1 MAMQDLLFLAHRMP
15 FPPDKGDK
23 IRSWHLLRH
32 LAKRY
37 RVHLGAFIDRPEDR
51 RHVPILQVI
60 CASTHFEVL
69 NPRTARMRAARGFF
83 KGEALSFPFY
93 RHAGMRAWV
102 AEIMQNEQPEIGFAF
117 SSQVAPYLTQ
127 AGGSD
132 MLRVFDFVDVDSDK
146 WRQYAARQS
155 FPMSWVYRREASL
168 LAAAEARLA
177 SEADVTLFVSEPE
190 ASLFRARTGLS
201 DERVISIGNGVDLG
215 QFDPANPVANPYG
228 HRNPSGRMV
237 FTGAMDY
244 WANADAVSWFAKEIL
259 PLVRQGRPEAEFY
272 ICGANPLPEVR
283 ALASEPGV
291 VVTGRVEDIRGYVR
305 YADVCV
311 APLQIARG
319 IQNKILE
326 AMASARPVVCT
337 PQAFEGIDAEPKRD
351 ICVAAGAEDFA
362 AQVLAL
368 LSDPVRAAQVGQAAR
383 KAVERR
389 YAWPAQMA
397 ALDHL
402 LDRGA
407 GAGGQSRQ
415 ARGAAA

>member
-1 MAMQDLLFLAHRMP
+1 MLDLLFLAHRMP

-51 RHVPILQVI
+51 RYVPILQVL

-102 AEIMQNEQPEIGFAF
+102 AETLRKEQPEIGFAF

-127 AGGSD
+127 AGGSG

-155 FPMSWVYRREASL
+155 FPMSWVYHREASL
-168 LAAAEARLA
+168 LAEAEARLA
-177 SEADVTLFVSEPE
+177 SEADVTLFVSEAE
-190 ASLFRARTGLS
+190 AGLFRDRTGLGC
-201 DERVISIGNGVDLG
+201 ERVVSIGNGVDLG
-215 QFDPANPVANPYG
+215 QFDPANSVANPYG
-228 HRNPSGRMV
+228 SQNPSGTIV

-244 WANADAVSWFAKEIL
+244 WANADAVSWFAKDVL
-259 PLVRQGRPEAEFY
+259 PLIRQTRPGVQFY
-272 ICGANPLPEVR
+272 ICGANPLAEVR
-283 ALASEPGV
+283 ALAAEPGV

-305 YADVCV
+305 YANVCV
-311 APLQIARG
+311 APLLIARG

-337 PQAFEGIDAEPKRD
+337 PQAFEGIDAEPDRE

-362 AQVLAL
+362 AGVLGL
-368 LSDPVRAAQVGQAAR
+368 LSDPARAAQVGQAAR
-383 KAVERR
+383 RAVEQR
-389 YAWPAQMA
+389 YAWSAQMA
-397 ALDHL
+397 ALDQL
-402 LDRGA
+402 LEKGA
-407 GAGGQSRQ
+407 GAGRQ
-415 ARGAAA
+415 LQHLRDAAA